1 METGRRH
8 GQRSENQRKS
18 GETESLSGRS
28 RVQRVEAGS
37 VPNKHLRPA
46 DRFFDFASSRRKR
59 RKQIQI
65 RHHPQY
71 DVIGDLPDCVL
82 ISILTRLPVNEVVR
96 TSVLSKRW
104 SSLYKFVADLDLRC
118 HHLVLRRH
126 HPPTRPSIFD
136 TVQGFV
142 YLFCGVDISFLIPP
156 RPCKVSTD
164 THDVSSKYLDSRR
177 CSKIRS
183 LVFCCCLSNSYYRS
197 SKGRFRAFV
206 KYLANTAQ
214 VKKLVFQCCCRACK
228 ISCLH
233 FLSWMPGLRLSKVTL
248 RDGALDV
255 ILSGCSGLCSL
266 RLNRCEFPSSSRLR
280 ICGPNLRLE
289 HLNIDE
295 CIGVQQI
302 KLCASNLV
310 TFEFRSRKVR
320 VELVFEHVPRLQSMY
335 YDGFQR
341 DIMYDVRVRLSFV
354 LPPNQLKSLT
364 LATLYDICRVSTPG
378 WINTYSNLRQLR
390 LRISRTAYTSML
402 LGIIPFLQS
411 CPLLLEFHLDTKIV
425 KGDGPKAMRPQTAET
440 HSQLKKVE
448 ITGFCGSRNEI
459 DFALYILENAT
470 CLEQMQIS
478 RCPKWHIGFDRWM
491 ERDDKPQWSQ
501 QTRENICQQ
510 LQGRAISKTARI
522 IIRHSPIYDDTWSR
536 RKADYDTYC
545 L

>member
-1 METGRRH
+1 M
-8 GQRSENQRKS
+8 KS
-18 GETESLSGRS
+18 IAPIVLSTWLTLLTYRIF
-28 RVQRVEAGS
+28 EY
-37 VPNKHLRPA
+37 
-46 DRFFDFASSRRKR
+46 ASSRRR

-71 DVIGDLPDCVL
+71 DVIGDLPDSVL
-82 ISILTRLPVNEVVR
+82 ISILTRLPVEEAVR

-104 SSLYKFVADLDLRC
+104 TSLYKFVADLDLRC
-118 HHLVLRRH
+118 HHLLLRRH
-126 HPPTRPSIFD
+126 HPPPRPSIFD
-136 TVQGFV
+136 TAQDMVQV
-142 YLFCGVDISFLIPP
+142 CMHHYYNIDISF
-156 RPCKVSTD
+156 STGIL
-164 THDVSSKYLDSRR
+164 DVSSKYFDSRR

-197 SKGRFRAFV
+197 SKGMFLAFV

-214 VKKLVFQCCCRACK
+214 VQKLVFQCCCRSCS
-228 ISCLH
+228 ISCLY
-233 FLSWMPGLRLSKVTL
+233 FLPWMPGLRYLEFHSSISTAYSPNLYTNNSLRSLRLSKVTL
-248 RDGALDV
+248 REGALDI
-255 ILSGCSGLCSL
+255 ILSSCLGLCYL
-266 RLNRCEFPSSSRLR
+266 RMNCCEFPSSSRLC

-289 HLNIDE
+289 YLNIDK

-310 TFEFRSRKVR
+310 TFEFRSRIAR

-341 DIMYDVRVRLSFV
+341 DIMYDVRVSLSFV

-364 LATLYDICRVSTPG
+364 LDTAYDIYQVSTPG
-378 WINTYSNLRQLR
+378 RINTYSNLRQLR

-411 CPLLLEFHLDTKIV
+411 CPLLHEFHLDTEFV
-425 KGDGPKAMRPQTAET
+425 KGDGPNSMRPETAET

-459 DFALYILENAT
+459 DFALYILENAI

-478 RCPKWHIGFDRWM
+478 RCPKWHVGFDRWLKC
-491 ERDDKPQWSQ
+491 EHKPRWSQ

-510 LQGRAISKTARI
+510 LQGRSLSETARV
-522 IIRHSPIYDDTWSR
+522 IIRHSPTYDDTWSR
-536 RKADYDTYC
+536 RKTDYDTHF